1 LNPSPSTARQSSST
15 QRWLVVTADDFGIGA
30 ETSRGIL
37 DLAQEGC
44 VTATVLLVNSPYAE
58 DSVAAWKQRGRPVEM
73 GWHPCLTLDRP
84 ASRPSLVP
92 SLVDRRGRF
101 HSLRSFLLRLSLGR
115 INPEEIEIEWRAQLA
130 RFIDLIG
137 SPPLLV
143 NAHHHLHIFPS
154 VAAALHRVLAEN
166 DLRPFVRRVVAL
178 PGPASGAWLK
188 QRVLSWFGGRAAAA
202 LADHRY
208 PGCDELL
215 GLAAPPTAHNPS
227 YVPAAISAASS
238 RTVEL
243 TCHPGHADPQL
254 IGRDE
259 VLFRTQERDR
269 LRSPEFRRAVD
280 AVGFRLV
287 PPSYVS
293 NECTAVRKAA

>member
-1 LNPSPSTARQSSST
+1 M
-15 QRWLVVTADDFGIGA
+15 QRWLVVTADDFGIGV

-92 SLVDRRGRF
+92 SLVDRRGSF
-101 HSLRSFLLRLSLGR
+101 HSLRSFLIRLSLGR
-115 INPEEIEIEWRAQLA
+115 INAEEIEIEWRAQLA
-130 RFIDLIG
+130 RFIDLVG
-137 SPPLLV
+137 SPPVVV

-154 VAAALHRVLAEN
+154 VAAALHRVLAQN
-166 DLRPFVRRVVAL
+166 DIRPFVRRVVAK

-188 QRVLSWFGGRAAAA
+188 QRVLSSFGRRSAAAQA
-202 LADHRY
+202 NAHF

-215 GLAAPPTAHNPS
+215 GLAAPTTAHNPS
-227 YVPAAISAASS
+227 YLPAAISAAASQ
-238 RTVEL
+238 TAEL

-254 IGRDE
+254 VGRDE

-269 LRSPEFRRAVD
+269 LRSSEFRSAVD
-280 AVGFRLV
+280 AAGFRLA
-287 PPSYVS
+287 PPSFVS
-293 NECTAVRKAA
+293 NDCLDGRWAA